1 MDSFRVISDYPT
13 KIDIEVINGIKLDND
28 WLVQRDKRFMIN
40 SIHQKRKNPAQFLAS
55 LSSFNQTNEIECSIK
70 NLYLNQKQS
79 FTIACK
85 IEFKS
90 PLFGSRVTHS
100 LSLTSPSDT
109 VPTNFNPFLGVN
121 KDFTAASIDSSFAAE
136 QVRTCG
142 AGLSFRHVRCR
153 YFQAITFSFSKPG
166 TFAITTT
173 YLEFKV

>member
-70 NLYLNQKQS
+70 HFNLNQKQS

-85 IEFKS
+85 I
-90 PLFGSRVTHS
+90 
-100 LSLTSPSDT
+100 
-109 VPTNFNPFLGVN
+109 
-121 KDFTAASIDSSFAAE
+121 A
-136 QVRTCG
+136 
-142 AGLSFRHVRCR
+142 
-153 YFQAITFSFSKPG
+153 FS
-166 TFAITTT
+166 
-173 YLEFKV
+173 